1 MNHSF
6 KTIKD
11 ILDKYKIINIPYYQR
26 EYVRGSNNDGRSLY
40 KFIDDIFSAY
50 KENTNSSYFIGT
62 LAFCS
67 EKVNDV
73 IDGQQRI
80 TSAIL
85 ILSILTENYCSND
98 VREGFEKILFPY
110 SDDRFVIYEDSY
122 LTEEIKYNL
131 GFKNKFNTQYY
142 KKDISKTL
150 DRIRTQL
157 KTGWFGYTIDWYDG
171 LYTYILNNINFI
183 SLEYT
188 NVAESLK
195 YFLNINSLSIQ
206 LTQADIFYSILSQS
220 LRISKSLYNIFDIK
234 RRISKLGEIRGLS
247 SNIDGY
253 KQYDKDGD
261 KAVDNIIYIFLNSYY
276 QKDKNIGFLNDTG
289 IGKWLSFYRNDIFK
303 DQLIA
308 KEFVDKFLSYL
319 ADFEYIL
326 KQFNNYDNSLKSS
339 SSIYMSW
346 ILLQYESYYD
356 LLKTLVELFRTR
368 QNYIH
373 GSQNLYKDN
382 VKEIDDKK
390 LEEISKRLNLTLIW
404 NYIRASNKRLDGFI
418 TNITINTNGI
428 YKKSI
433 DDIKVDIDVDE
444 IFNLNFKDKNNVS
457 NAKIPDQSRIIKV
470 IFSFQ
475 EAFLDHTAVPSKE
488 FNEFLADLLNTDN
501 FSIEH
506 LYSVNEWKI
515 ASRLEKWQEKGLFD
529 VDTDFDT
536 ARFKF
541 ENLSLL
547 DKSSNSSANDDE
559 IYDKLTIYRNAKK
572 ICGSYWEYLIQSLV
586 DDSPYYKNENIRKL
600 NLPKRT
606 LVDIDQNTRKLND
619 NNRAFNED
627 LMKLVID
634 YVSSME
640 K

>member
-131 GFKNKFNTQYY
+131 GFKNKFNTQDY

-619 NNRAFNED
+619 SNRAFNED

>member
-131 GFKNKFNTQYY
+131 GFKNKFNTQDY